1 MLVLAAIVVCAAVI
15 MLFANR
21 HNRTSGHLPSGQIA
35 TLSLIDISDLGL
47 RCRATMGGSID
58 DNDELLPWS
67 SVIEVVVI
75 NRNELFRKWFG
86 FELMIEGHGLL
97 VIDGSSSD
105 GRAFL
110 SQVYHLV
117 GFDHAGLLEALRR
130 RHPRTVC
137 YSG

>member
-21 HNRTSGHLPSGQIA
+21 HNRTSGHLPYGQIVA
-35 TLSLIDISDLGL
+35 LVLIDISDLGL
-47 RCRATMGGSID
+47 RCRTTMGESID

-67 SVIEVVVI
+67 SIIEVAVV
-75 NRNELFRKWFG
+75 NRKELFRNWFG

-97 VIDGSSSD
+97 VIDGSSSHGQD
-105 GRAFL
+105 LL
-110 SQVYHLV
+110 SQAYHLV
-117 GFDHAGLLEALRR
+117 GFDHAGLLDALRR